1 LTNFNGDI
9 GLNIRGRTDP
19 NKITLIRALKSVAA
33 KNNSRF
39 WASIAMDLS
48 KPNRSR
54 TIVNLSHLNRVSSPE
69 DVVVVPGKVLGGGS
83 LKHRLEVAAESF
95 SAEAQVKISNAGGQ
109 CLTIE
114 ELMKRNPKGSK
125 IRIIK

>member
-1 LTNFNGDI
+1 
-9 GLNIRGRTDP
+9 
-19 NKITLIRALKSVAA
+19 
-33 KNNSRF
+33 
-39 WASIAMDLS
+39 
-48 KPNRSR
+48 
-54 TIVNLSHLNRVSSPE
+54 VNLSHLNRVSSPE